1 MPLFYNVVASVLAG
15 SVMGDHC
22 SPISDTTIMSSLA
35 SRCDHL
41 QHVKTQ
47 MPYALTVGGVAMLLG
62 VLPTAL
68 GLPSW
73 AAFLGGFMVLWMV
86 VRFVGKKV

>member
-1 MPLFYNVVASVLAG
+1 
-15 SVMGDHC
+15 
-22 SPISDTTIMSSLA
+22 MSSLA
-35 SRCDHL
+35 SSCNHL

-47 MPYALTVGGVAMLLG
+47 MPYALTVGGVALLIG

-73 AAFLGGFMVLWMV
+73 VSFLAAFMILGLI
-86 VRFVGKKV
+86 VRLVGKKV

>member
-35 SRCDHL
+35 SSCNHL

-47 MPYALTVGGVAMLLG
+47 MPYALTVGAVAMLIG

-73 AAFLGGFMVLWMV
+73 AAFLMGLIVLGLMVRL
-86 VRFVGKKV
+86 VGKKV